1 MEVPKII
8 NTQELSMVDS
18 SSFESLV
25 DTIMCS
31 IKYSIKFALSD
42 EEVCQLLIF
51 NSIVNHMLCIFF
63 NLNIWHYIHIG
74 LNNGI

>member
-63 NLNIWHYIHIG
+63 QFKYLALYSYRS
-74 LNNGI
+74 